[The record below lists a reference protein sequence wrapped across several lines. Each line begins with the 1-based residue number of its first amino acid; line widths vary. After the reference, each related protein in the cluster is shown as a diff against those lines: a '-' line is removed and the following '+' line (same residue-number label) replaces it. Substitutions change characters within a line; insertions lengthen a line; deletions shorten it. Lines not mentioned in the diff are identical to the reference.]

1 MSDKAD
7 LKSTTSSFSRGMSL
21 NNKLPQAPKRPAST
35 YNVKLGSEFQ
45 KLHLIKPQANDVVM
59 EESMSKDD

>member
-1 MSDKAD
+1 MMSDKAD

-21 NNKLPQAPKRPAST
+21 NNKLPQASKRPASA

-45 KLHLIKPQANDVVM
+45 KLHLVKSQADVVM

>member
-21 NNKLPQAPKRPAST
+21 NNKLPQAPKRPASA
-35 YNVKLGSEFQ
+35 YNVKLGSEF
-45 KLHLIKPQANDVVM
+45 
-59 EESMSKDD
+59 